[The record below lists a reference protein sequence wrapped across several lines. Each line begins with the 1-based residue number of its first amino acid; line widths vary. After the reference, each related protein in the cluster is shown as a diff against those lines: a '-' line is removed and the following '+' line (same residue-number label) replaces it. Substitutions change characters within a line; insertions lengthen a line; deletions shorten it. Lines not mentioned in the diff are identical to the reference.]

1 MIEDDNL
8 VRCCRELIRQDLFAF
23 AFDVVLVLDGR
34 VVGCQYE

>member
-1 MIEDDNL
+1 MIENDNL
-8 VRCCRELIRQDLFAF
+8 VRWRRELIRQYLPAF